1 MRPGMNARFAPM
13 SSTTINSAHPIL
25 GAAEGHDIA
34 NPQPLKVGRP
44 AGDVHLAM
52 LQAAQAI
59 RNERRESGQGATLL
73 ELVHRSQVGYQVARK
88 LVPSLK
94 RRGQLQIV
102 GERRVSYRNRPVA
115 EYAPTLAVEAESRAG
130 HGWVDLGRCVSGWA
144 R

>member
-1 MRPGMNARFAPM
+1 MPHGMNACFTPM
-13 SSTTINSAHPIL
+13 SSAITDTPHLSM
-25 GAAEGHDIA
+25 GAVEGGDIA
-34 NPQPLKVGRP
+34 NPQLLKVGRP

-73 ELVHRSQVGYQVARK
+73 ELVRRSQVGYRVARQ

-115 EYAPTLAVEAESRAG
+115 EYAPTQAVEADSPAG
-130 HGWVDLGRCVSGWA
+130 HGWVDLGRCVSGWS